1 MSLSGSNPVFLSKIV
16 SPPHVMHRR
25 GSGSAFSVIG
35 KVGPTSEFSVL
46 FVVQDC
52 LLPLVVLR
60 PVLRVEMFLKVFF
73 GLLGVALHIVRI
85 VHIQIV
91 WIVFDDPLLE
101 TFVFLSGFG
110 EEESMRGK
118 CSCSTR
124 GEWSVMPHQ
133 VRFSALV
140 GLPVKVEV
148 FVRHVDEFTG
158 KTIKGRFDSSVVLLG
173 TAAIVIVIVAVA
185 VAVTIPVKTIE
196 VGFDVRQSGLWAIT
210 DVVREFFQPG
220 ILLGFAAETPIAG
233 WFVGP
238 NKLHSIVE
246 LHQRCRTQ
254 GGESQ

>member
-16 SPPHVMHRR
+16 SPPHVMHGR

-35 KVGPTSEFSVL
+35 KVGSTSEFSVL

-73 GLLGVALHIVRI
+73 GLLGVALHIVWI

-91 WIVFDDPLLE
+91 RIVFDDPLLE

-133 VRFSALV
+133 VCFSALV
-140 GLPVKVEV
+140 GLPVKLEV

-158 KTIKGRFDSSVVLLG
+158 KTIKGRLDSPVVLLG
-173 TAAIVIVIVAVA
+173 TAAIVIV
-185 VAVTIPVKTIE
+185 VTIPVKTIE
-196 VGFDVRQSGLWAIT
+196 VGFDVRQCGLWAIT
-210 DVVREFFQPG
+210 NVVREFFQRG